1 MRFEWDAKKA
11 FINFA
16 KHKISFREA
25 TEVFNDPDAIEGYD
39 TLHST
44 NEARFFLIGFSSR
57 RLLFV
62 VYVLRPTDTVRIISA
77 RKASQAERKIYERR
91 INR

>member
-11 FINFA
+11 LINFA

-25 TEVFNDPDAIEGYD
+25 TEVFEDPNALEDYDA
-39 TLHST
+39 LHST
-44 NEARFFLIGFSSR
+44 NETRFSIIGFSSR

-62 VYVLRPTDTVRIISA
+62 VFMERVTDKIRLISA
-77 RKASQAERKIYERR
+77 RKANQAERRIYERR

>member
-1 MRFEWDAKKA
+1 MRFEWDANKA
-11 FINFA
+11 LLNVV

-25 TEVFNDPDAIEGYD
+25 AEVFNDPYAVEFYD
-39 TLHST
+39 TFHST
-44 NEARFFLIGFSSR
+44 SETRFSLIGFSSR

-62 VYVLRPTDTVRIISA
+62 VYTVRLTNTIRLISA
-77 RKASQAERKIYERR
+77 RKTTEAERKTYERR

>member
-25 TEVFNDPDAIEGYD
+25 AEAFEDPNVLEDYDA
-39 TLHST
+39 LHST
-44 NEARFFLIGFSSR
+44 NETRFSIIGFSSR

-62 VYVLRPTDTVRIISA
+62 VYTVRSTSTIRLISA
-77 RKASQAERKIYERR
+77 RKASQVERKIYERR